1 MDKEQ
6 FIKEL
11 KTLQIEL
18 TTTQQEQLSTYYNL
32 LITENQKINLTTI
45 TQEKDVYLKH
55 FYDSLTI
62 TKIIDLK
69 NINTLCDV
77 GTGAGFPG
85 LVLKI
90 VFPNLKV
97 TLIDSQTKRINF
109 LNKVIEALSLKNII
123 AINSRIETYSKNNE
137 ETFDLIVSRAVSK
150 TNILL
155 EITSKMLKQNG
166 FLILYK
172 SEVEQEL
179 KDSINAQKILK
190 MQLLEKQIF
199 NLPIENSLRTLLKFQ
214 KIDKT
219 PKKYPRQYNEILKNS
234 L

>member
-11 KTLQIEL
+11 KTL
-18 TTTQQEQLSTYYNL
+18 QQEQLSTYYNL